1 MGLSMLIGLVVAFFI
16 YNDAQKRGHSF
27 LTSLLWTVGSV
38 AMPIVVVP
46 LYLVLGRR
54 VNVSNKRDSD
64 PDIIDIEATVVEE
77 TIPCPMCGSKVQEN
91 FLVCPYCSHT
101 LKPKCQSC
109 GKEFPR
115 DEKNCPSCQA
125 KTDQK

>member
-1 MGLSMLIGLVVAFFI
+1 MGLSMLIGLIVAFFI

-46 LYLVLGRR
+46 LYLILGRR
-54 VNVSNKRDSD
+54 ANISNKRDSD

-77 TIPCPMCGSKVQEN
+77 TIPCPMCGSKVQET

-109 GKEFPR
+109 GNELKR
-115 DEKNCPSCQA
+115 DEKNCPYCQA
-125 KTDQK
+125 KTDHK